1 MKTITFTTD
10 FGIKSNYPSQMK
22 AVVLTIAPDAK
33 LVDITHSISKH
44 NIAEGA
50 YVLMT
55 TTPYFPKGTI
65 HVAVVDPG
73 VGSLRRGIV
82 IVTKTQILVGPDNG
96 LLIPAANKLAPFQVY
111 KIENQNL
118 MLNKISNIFH
128 GRDVFAPIASYILN
142 GILFEEIGQI
152 IHDYID
158 LNLEKIEIT
167 QKNVLGKILYIDDF
181 GNIITNIR
189 TNLLLKYFKKDKKL
203 MVFIG
208 KNKKEI
214 PFVKTYSDVKKE
226 GFLITNSS
234 SGYLEISANQSKAS
248 EMLKVKLGDEIKIK
262 YS

>member
-22 AVVLTIAPDAK
+22 AVILTIAPDAK

-55 TTPYFPKGTI
+55 TVPYFPKGTI

-82 IVTKTQILVGPDNG
+82 IITKTQILVGPDNG
-96 LLIPAANKLAPFQVY
+96 LLIPVAKKLAPFQVY
-111 KIENQNL
+111 EIENRNL
-118 MLNKISNIFH
+118 MLNKISNVFH
-128 GRDVFAPIASYILN
+128 GRDVFAPVASYILN
-142 GILFEEIGQI
+142 GVLFEEIGQI

-167 QKNVLGKILYIDDF
+167 QKNVIGKILYIDDF
-181 GNIITNIR
+181 GNIITNIQ
-189 TNLLLKYFKKDKKL
+189 TNHLINNLDKDKKL
-203 MVFIG
+203 MFFIG
-208 KNKKEI
+208 KNNKTI
-214 PFVKTYSDVKKE
+214 PFVKTYSEVKK
-226 GFLITNSS
+226 GCFLITNSS

-248 EMLKVKLGDEIKIK
+248 ERLKVKLGDEIKIK
-262 YS
+262 FS